1 MTFYSTAR
9 LGIRASVPRYNYKA
23 QKSMSSAY
31 DDSFGIKA
39 ASLWN
44 ILPKDVNSQTTLEP
58 FKASLGRFMEQFPDK
73 PPVTGYTP
81 PNSNSLLDWS
91 AAGGHGVCA

>member
-1 MTFYSTAR
+1 MSFYFSAR
-9 LGIRASVPRYNYKA
+9 LGVRASIPTYNNKA

-31 DDSFGIKA
+31 DNSFVKA
-39 ASLWN
+39 ARLWN
-44 ILPKDVNSQTTLEP
+44 ILPKHVNTVTSVE
-58 FKASLGRFMEQFPDK
+58 SLKVALGGFLKRFPDK

-91 AAGGHGVCA
+91 VVGGNGVCA